1 MFCDFFF
8 LQIIFIL
15 LVSRSVT
22 KISPP
27 QLMPTWDLP
36 FSPHLHICKLCLPKM
51 KIYQTGSFSLLL
63 QSIFVKTFSLHLHPL
78 TKWSVSY
85 GKGGVIRI
93 NLNPSII
100 TPLLPY
106 YFICFSFFTFVLLL
120 LCFFSLINILKAKFI
135 SLERKWCLPIPARIT
150 ERRKL
155 YFSSIFV
162 KKQFIS

>member
-120 LCFFSLINILKAKFI
+120 LCFFFFNKYPQSKIHFIGEKVVLTDSCQNNREEKALFF
-135 SLERKWCLPIPARIT
+135 
-150 ERRKL
+150 L
-155 YFSSIFV
+155 YLC
-162 KKQFIS
+162 